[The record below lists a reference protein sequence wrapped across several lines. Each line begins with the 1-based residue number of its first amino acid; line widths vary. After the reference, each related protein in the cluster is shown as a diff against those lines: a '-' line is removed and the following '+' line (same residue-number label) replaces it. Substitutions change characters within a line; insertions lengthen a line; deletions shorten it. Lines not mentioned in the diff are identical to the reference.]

1 MFPAQVNLGSV
12 SARSFKSSLGTGGKE
27 TMRETPQKSENQRQ
41 KKKKNQNEFYCVG
54 KLFQSINKGILALV
68 NSQPR
73 LASSQM

>member
-41 KKKKNQNEFYCVG
+41 KKKK
-54 KLFQSINKGILALV
+54 KPK
-68 NSQPR
+68 
-73 LASSQM
+73 